1 MVHVIAEVPQSP
13 VIGLNIEVA
22 VEPGTANTGLYT
34 EYRGGLNIEYQ
45 PHVKEYDEFGTGQNW
60 P

>member
-1 MVHVIAEVPQSP
+1 MVHVIAEVPPNP

-34 EYRGGLNIEYQ
+34 YIEVVLILNTN
-45 PHVKEYDEFGTGQNW
+45 HM
-60 P
+60 